1 LTVKAKYLHR
11 ILISYDPTYTKLL
24 WKCGSSVLIG
34 ICLLTMTMFVVIL
47 SPSAF
52 EFKDVISS
60 LNNANTTPTDTPK
73 IQEEIVGNKSTKGN
87 QPGYPFSKNDIYYQV
102 KIGNTLNP
110 ILISNAGVR
119 INNILYDN
127 DQRSIIL
134 VLTPGQ
140 NMSGIVQVNL
150 PREIIDSRID
160 KRDKNFTVLVNNH
173 PAIYQEIIDKN
184 NSTISSPSIG
194 SNISSGE
201 YTLVNDSRKLVIE
214 FGKDARVIKIIGTE
228 LNNMTSQNQSGLGKI
243 LQQIIPVTVNNNI
256 YYTNIELKGGSLNN
270 LQRESSPR
278 IKTIILDII
287 PYDEKGQL
295 SINLPREIIDS
306 RIDKRDKNFTV
317 LVNNHPAIYQ
327 EIIDKNNSTISSPS
341 IGSNISSGEYTL
353 VNDSRKLVI
362 EFGKDAR
369 VIKIIGTELNNMTS
383 QNQSG
388 LDISNSNHIQDN
400 DQDPYSLVPVI
411 SFILGVIMVAVY
423 FMYRK
428 KRSKSNK

>member
-228 LNNMTSQNQSGLGKI
+228 LNNMTSQNQSGL
-243 LQQIIPVTVNNNI
+243 
-256 YYTNIELKGGSLNN
+256 
-270 LQRESSPR
+270 
-278 IKTIILDII
+278 
-287 PYDEKGQL
+287 
-295 SINLPREIIDS
+295 
-306 RIDKRDKNFTV
+306 
-317 LVNNHPAIYQ
+317 
-327 EIIDKNNSTISSPS
+327 
-341 IGSNISSGEYTL
+341 
-353 VNDSRKLVI
+353 
-362 EFGKDAR
+362 
-369 VIKIIGTELNNMTS
+369 
-383 QNQSG
+383 
-388 LDISNSNHIQDN
+388 DISNSNHIQDN